1 MGEAPAST
9 GTQIEVENR
18 NLLPMAL
25 IIVFGIFASTMPQTA
40 ALGRL
45 PLQFLLKN
53 EMNVTREQ
61 MAAFFFWTGLAWY
74 LKPFAGLLTDAF
86 PFFGTRR
93 RHYLLFS
100 SVLTALSWIGMNFL
114 PHKYGPFLMGA
125 MTVELCMVMGSTV
138 IGAYLVEAGQ
148 RLTAT
153 GRLTALRMLVFN
165 FCTLIR
171 GPLGGLLS
179 TAGFVWATGV
189 NAALALTIFPI
200 AFIFLKEQRVEQD
213 RRSVVLHN
221 AGQQLKTILRSKNL
235 WLAVLFIALFHFSPG
250 FNTPLFYIQTDE
262 LHFSKQAVGNL
273 GVFGGGFAILAAILY
288 SQLIKRIPIRTLL
301 LVAVAMSAC
310 ATLVFLFYS
319 SWTRA
324 MWIESQNGFFSG
336 LAEVVLIDLAARA
349 TPKGCEGLGY
359 SLILSFRNVALF
371 GADIVGSYLV
381 DHKWSFA
388 NLVYLN
394 AGTTAIVL
402 VLVPFLPAALMRS
415 KDEARQD
422 DVST

>member
-1 MGEAPAST
+1 
-9 GTQIEVENR
+9 
-18 NLLPMAL
+18 
-25 IIVFGIFASTMPQTA
+25 
-40 ALGRL
+40 
-45 PLQFLLKN
+45 
-53 EMNVTREQ
+53 
-61 MAAFFFWTGLAWY
+61 
-74 LKPFAGLLTDAF
+74 
-86 PFFGTRR
+86 
-93 RHYLLFS
+93 
-100 SVLTALSWIGMNFL
+100 MNFL
-114 PHKYGPFLMGA
+114 PHKYGPLLIGA

-148 RLTAT
+148 RLAAT

-165 FCTLIR
+165 FCVLIR
-171 GPLGGLLS
+171 GPLGGLLA

-200 AFIFLKEQRVEQD
+200 AFIFLREKRVEQD
-213 RRSVVLHN
+213 RRSVVFQN
-221 AGQQLKTILRSKNL
+221 AGQQLRTILRSKNL

-273 GVFGGGFAILAAILY
+273 GVFSGGFAILAAILY

-324 MWIESQNGFFSG
+324 ILIESQNGFFAG

-371 GADIVGSYLV
+371 GADIVGSYL
-381 DHKWSFA
+381 SR
-388 NLVYLN
+388 
-394 AGTTAIVL
+394 
-402 VLVPFLPAALMRS
+402 P
-415 KDEARQD
+415 
-422 DVST
+422 

>member
-1 MGEAPAST
+1 
-9 GTQIEVENR
+9 
-18 NLLPMAL
+18 
-25 IIVFGIFASTMPQTA
+25 
-40 ALGRL
+40 
-45 PLQFLLKN
+45 
-53 EMNVTREQ
+53 
-61 MAAFFFWTGLAWY
+61 
-74 LKPFAGLLTDAF
+74 
-86 PFFGTRR
+86 
-93 RHYLLFS
+93 
-100 SVLTALSWIGMNFL
+100 
-114 PHKYGPFLMGA
+114 
-125 MTVELCMVMGSTV
+125 
-138 IGAYLVEAGQ
+138 
-148 RLTAT
+148 
-153 GRLTALRMLVFN
+153 MLVFN

-213 RRSVVLHN
+213 RRSVIFRN
-221 AGQQLKTILRSKNL
+221 AGRQLKTILRSKNL

-250 FNTPLFYIQTDE
+250 FTTPLFYIQTDE
-262 LHFSKQAVGNL
+262 LHFSKQAIGNL
-273 GVFGGGFAILAAILY
+273 GVFGGAFAILAAVLY
-288 SQLIKRIPIRTLL
+288 SQLIKRVPIRTLL

-310 ATLVFLFYS
+310 ATLVYLFYS

-324 MWIESQNGFFSG
+324 MLIESQNGFFSG

-381 DHKWSFA
+381 DHQWSFA

-402 VLVPFLPAALMRS
+402 VLVPFLPAVLMRS
-415 KDEARQD
+415 KDEARQE